1 MGRKYREYEN
11 RMLFFSLSLLEK
23 RFLVKS
29 MIINSLNKLIL
40 CQKWVVQCLD
50 AGDTIMWKKDMIP
63 TLITA
68 HSAITKRKTKK
79 QYSVVSTK
87 MEICTPC
94 FGKTWCAYLHRQ
106 KQIKLCRKKY
116 KLGHKEWGSLARLR
130 VEGKNISNA
139 RG

>member
-29 MIINSLNKLIL
+29 MIINSLNKLLL
-40 CQKWVVQCLD
+40 CQKWVVQFLD

-63 TLITA
+63 TLLTA
-68 HSAITKRKTKK
+68 HGVITKRKTKK

-87 MEICTPC
+87 MEICM
-94 FGKTWCAYLHRQ
+94 
-106 KQIKLCRKKY
+106 
-116 KLGHKEWGSLARLR
+116 
-130 VEGKNISNA
+130 
-139 RG
+139 

>member
-1 MGRKYREYEN
+1 MGRKYQEYKN
-11 RMLFFSLSLLEK
+11 RMLFFFLSLLEK

-40 CQKWVVQCLD
+40 CQKWAVQFLD
-50 AGDTIMWKKDMIP
+50 AGNTIMWKKNMIP

-68 HSAITKRKTKK
+68 DSVIAKRKTKK

-94 FGKTWCAYLHRQ
+94 FGKRW
-106 KQIKLCRKKY
+106 
-116 KLGHKEWGSLARLR
+116 
-130 VEGKNISNA
+130 
-139 RG
+139 